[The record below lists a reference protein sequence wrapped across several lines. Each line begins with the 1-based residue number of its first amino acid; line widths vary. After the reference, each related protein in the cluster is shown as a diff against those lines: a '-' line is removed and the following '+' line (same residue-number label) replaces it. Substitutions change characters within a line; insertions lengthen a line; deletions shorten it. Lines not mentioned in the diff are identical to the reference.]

1 MKHRTTMF
9 YTGQLRTTLNSNNK
23 KRYLEQINTYECYT
37 CSKSFFRKKRYEDHM
52 KACTRMPGVI

>member
-1 MKHRTTMF
+1 MF

-52 KACTRMPGVI
+52 KACTRVPGVF